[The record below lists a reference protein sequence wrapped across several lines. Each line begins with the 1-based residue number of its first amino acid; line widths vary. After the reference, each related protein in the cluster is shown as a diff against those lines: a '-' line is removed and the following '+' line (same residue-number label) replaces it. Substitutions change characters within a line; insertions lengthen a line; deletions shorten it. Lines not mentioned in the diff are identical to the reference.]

1 MTSAMRHQST
11 NEYLTKP
18 AEYFQNP
25 RTDILPLLPNFSE
38 NVLELGCGTGAT
50 LAWLKSTHRCE
61 NTYGIELFPEAAETA
76 ARQVDHIVP
85 GDIEKMA
92 LDLPARHFDLILCL
106 DVLEHLIDPWRVLQ
120 RLVTHLKPGGTMIA
134 SIPNIRNWRAL
145 FPLLFNGSWNYTNAG
160 ILDKTHLRFFTRQS
174 AIALVEGSG
183 LHITHVKRLPL
194 DSTTKGKI
202 ANAATLTLL
211 KEFLTLQYLIAA
223 KKQ

>member
-1 MTSAMRHQST
+1 MTAAMRHQST
-11 NEYLTKP
+11 NAYLTKP

-61 NTYGIELFPEAAETA
+61 NTYGIELFSEAAEIA
-76 ARQVDHIVP
+76 ARH
-85 GDIEKMA
+85 
-92 LDLPARHFDLILCL
+92 
-106 DVLEHLIDPWRVLQ
+106 
-120 RLVTHLKPGGTMIA
+120 
-134 SIPNIRNWRAL
+134 
-145 FPLLFNGSWNYTNAG
+145 YTNAG

-174 AIALVEGSG
+174 TITLVEGSG
-183 LHITHVKRLPL
+183 VHITQVKRLPL